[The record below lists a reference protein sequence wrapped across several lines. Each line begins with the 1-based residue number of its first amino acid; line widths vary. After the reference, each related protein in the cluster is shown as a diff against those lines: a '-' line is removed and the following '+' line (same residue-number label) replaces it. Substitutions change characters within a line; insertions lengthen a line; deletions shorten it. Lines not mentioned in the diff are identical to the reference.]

1 MAEEKLNLCLKQA
14 EWLLFQANIFDVEIN
29 PDSMRVIVEAR
40 RVVSGGKKEKDI
52 DQFVEIASHAYADE
66 GGIHTPDHR
75 FTLNK
80 YSVAWLCWHV
90 GCVCCGRISI
100 TGTAGSEIKVG
111 LDPSLLERLSVM
123 LNHVEWVVFQASL
136 LGLRSKEG
144 SLSGVVE
151 AKRSLLDGKPTKNLK
166 DASDI
171 AHDVLK

>member
-1 MAEEKLNLCLKQA
+1 MKA
-14 EWLLFQANIFDVEIN
+14 
-29 PDSMRVIVEAR
+29 M
-40 RVVSGGKKEKDI
+40 
-52 DQFVEIASHAYADE
+52 
-66 GGIHTPDHR
+66 
-75 FTLNK
+75 
-80 YSVAWLCWHV
+80 
-90 GCVCCGRISI
+90 
-100 TGTAGSEIKVG
+100 G

>member
-100 TGTAGSEIKVG
+100 TGTAGSEIKD
-111 LDPSLLERLSVM
+111 LYMWP
-123 LNHVEWVVFQASL
+123 A
-136 LGLRSKEG
+136 G
-144 SLSGVVE
+144 SLMYKSPIAIWLHKERTGRMGVHANV
-151 AKRSLLDGKPTKNLK
+151 D
-166 DASDI
+166 
-171 AHDVLK
+171 